1 MQLLCGVD
9 EAGRGPLA
17 GPVTAGAV
25 ILPDDF
31 PHEIL
36 GDSKRLSA
44 KQRDE
49 CARLIMKRSVAWAVG
64 WASHLE
70 IDEINILTASLLAM
84 RRAVQFLDVR
94 PESVI
99 VDGLHTPALPYPTS
113 AVVKADSLI
122 PAVMAASILAKTT
135 RDAWMIEYSIR
146 DPRYR
151 FERHKGY
158 PTRDH
163 RDRIH
168 RYGPCPIHRRSFG
181 VS

>member
-25 ILPDDF
+25 ILPKDF
-31 PHEIL
+31 PIETL
-36 GDSKRLSA
+36 DDSKRLSA
-44 KQRDE
+44 KRRDE
-49 CARLIMKRSVAWAVG
+49 CARLIIKRSVAWAIG

-70 IDEINILTASLLAM
+70 IDQINILAATLLAM
-84 RRAVQFLDVR
+84 RRAVQFLDTR

-99 VDGLHTPALPYPTS
+99 VDGLHSPTLPYPTK

-122 PAVMAASILAKTT
+122 PAVMAASILAKTA
-135 RDAWMIEYSIR
+135 RDAWMTDYAIR
-146 DPRYR
+146 DPRYG
-151 FERHKGY
+151 FERHMGY

-168 RYGPCPIHRRSFG
+168 RYGRCPIHRRSFR